1 MSQLKNWLIEDEPA
15 TKKSNNILAK
25 MPSNLVELIKI
36 ADKKTFVS
44 TDVLAITSLAVLAPL
59 CSGIR
64 FFREEDDIDG
74 DRIIMYVASFFRSG
88 GGKTSSVNLLKSAFL
103 GWMDEYFDLKY
114 SKTEKLK
121 EQLEK
126 ELEVCKDKEEKKD
139 LIKRIN
145 ALNSGVDVFIN
156 NATEAGLVESLKSG
170 STPLITLDNLG
181 KMIAISKR
189 NEHIGQLLVM
199 IDQIYDAAYCST
211 NRTLKQGRV
220 KNIKIDGLG
229 LYAASTLGSTG
240 LSSKMIYDGLEDGLL
255 NRFMIVFQ
263 DEIEKDIPFQKYLKH
278 DELQQFVNFA
288 KKFYVYA
295 SKYDLLLD
303 PLARDLAEK
312 YNNQVTK
319 EFRIKYSIGDDTSGF
334 SSRSITVLYRVAT
347 IFHITKHCMQESIS
361 NIEEIL
367 DKKIVFDRKKVL
379 LTLETVLEAM
389 DFFEYVKKEHTFKIL
404 DVANQNSRKSAAQ
417 KVLESIQRFCEK
429 NKHCTIRQITQAS
442 RIAQKDG
449 LLQILDDLL
458 SIDKI
463 KKEGKFYT
471 I

>member
-1 MSQLKNWLIEDEPA
+1 
-15 TKKSNNILAK
+15 
-25 MPSNLVELIKI
+25 
-36 ADKKTFVS
+36 
-44 TDVLAITSLAVLAPL
+44 
-59 CSGIR
+59 
-64 FFREEDDIDG
+64 
-74 DRIIMYVASFFRSG
+74 MYVASFFRSG

-240 LSSKMIYDGLEDGLL
+240 LSSKMIYDELEDGLL

-288 KKFYVYA
+288 KKFYIYM
-295 SKYDLLLD
+295 LL
-303 PLARDLAEK
+303 
-312 YNNQVTK
+312 NM
-319 EFRIKYSIGDDTSGF
+319 I
-334 SSRSITVLYRVAT
+334 
-347 IFHITKHCMQESIS
+347 CC
-361 NIEEIL
+361 
-367 DKKIVFDRKKVL
+367 
-379 LTLETVLEAM
+379 LTLWLE
-389 DFFEYVKKEHTFKIL
+389 I
-404 DVANQNSRKSAAQ
+404 
-417 KVLESIQRFCEK
+417 
-429 NKHCTIRQITQAS
+429 
-442 RIAQKDG
+442 
-449 LLQILDDLL
+449 
-458 SIDKI
+458 
-463 KKEGKFYT
+463 
-471 I
+471 

>member
-1 MSQLKNWLIEDEPA
+1 M
-15 TKKSNNILAK
+15 
-25 MPSNLVELIKI
+25 
-36 ADKKTFVS
+36 
-44 TDVLAITSLAVLAPL
+44 
-59 CSGIR
+59 
-64 FFREEDDIDG
+64 
-74 DRIIMYVASFFRSG
+74 
-88 GGKTSSVNLLKSAFL
+88 
-103 GWMDEYFDLKY
+103 
-114 SKTEKLK
+114 
-121 EQLEK
+121 
-126 ELEVCKDKEEKKD
+126 
-139 LIKRIN
+139 
-145 ALNSGVDVFIN
+145 
-156 NATEAGLVESLKSG
+156 
-170 STPLITLDNLG
+170 
-181 KMIAISKR
+181 
-189 NEHIGQLLVM
+189 
-199 IDQIYDAAYCST
+199 
-211 NRTLKQGRV
+211 
-220 KNIKIDGLG
+220 
-229 LYAASTLGSTG
+229 
-240 LSSKMIYDGLEDGLL
+240 
-255 NRFMIVFQ
+255 
-263 DEIEKDIPFQKYLKH
+263 
-278 DELQQFVNFA
+278 
-288 KKFYVYA
+288 
-295 SKYDLLLD
+295 LLD

-404 DVANQNSRKSAAQ
+404 DVANQNSRKSASQ
-417 KVLESIQRFCEK
+417 KVLESIQRLCEK